1 MSGTDAG
8 RSAVPLDKLLQARPE
23 QTVVRVFLP
32 REQRDAVLAFEAV
45 VFELEQALWHMR
57 EPQAAALKLQW
68 WAEEWNLLAQGAARH
83 PLSHHLPV
91 PARAVPTLRAAAPR
105 WGEAA
110 LHLLDDAPAA
120 ADFSAQ
126 MELLGRFYMPL
137 AEIEAALFGRGSAA
151 APARAAAFLL
161 RELGRLS
168 LGQAP
173 HRVSVPLH
181 LLARHQ
187 LRRESLMEDTPA
199 REALVHDQLEALGR
213 LHPAVSD
220 ADLGLPLRL
229 RLRLDRRLA
238 ARARRSARPSQVLR
252 DASPLPLATAWHAW
266 RAARGAG

>member
-8 RSAVPLDKLLQARPE
+8 GAAPFDKLLQARPE

-32 REQRDAVLAFEAV
+32 RAERDAVLAFEAV

-68 WAEEWNLLAQGAARH
+68 WVEEWTLLGQGAARH
-83 PLSHHLPV
+83 PLSRHLPL
-91 PARAVPTLRAAAPR
+91 PAGAAAALRAAAPR

-110 LHLLDDAPAA
+110 LHLLDDTPSA
-120 ADFSAQ
+120 ADFSTQ

-151 APARAAAFLL
+151 ASARAAAFLL

-168 LGQAP
+168 LGLAP
-173 HRVSVPLH
+173 HRLAVPLH

-187 LRRESLMEDTPA
+187 SRRESLVEDTPA
-199 REALVHDQLEALGR
+199 REALVHDQLEALGG
-213 LHPAVSD
+213 LHAAVSG

-229 RLRLDRRLA
+229 RLRLDRLLA

>member
-8 RSAVPLDKLLQARPE
+8 GAAPFDKLLQARPE

-32 REQRDAVLAFEAV
+32 RAERDAVLAFEAV
-45 VFELEQALWHMR
+45 VFELEQTLWHMR

-68 WAEEWNLLAQGAARH
+68 WAEEWTLLAQGAARH
-83 PLSHHLPV
+83 PLSHHLPL
-91 PARAVPTLRAAAPR
+91 PARAAAVLRAAAPR
-105 WGEAA
+105 WVEAA
-110 LHLLDDAPAA
+110 LHLLDDTPSA
-120 ADFSAQ
+120 ADFTAQ
-126 MELLGRFYMPL
+126 MALLGRFYTPL
-137 AEIEAALFGRGSAA
+137 AQIEAALLGRGAGAA
-151 APARAAAFLL
+151 APRAAAFLL

-173 HRVSVPLH
+173 HRLAVPLH

-187 LRRESLMEDTPA
+187 LRRESLLEDTPA

-213 LHPAVSD
+213 LHAAVSG

-229 RLRLDRRLA
+229 RLRLDRRLG
-238 ARARRSARPSQVLR
+238 ARARRSARPSEVLR